1 VLAPGSEQACADL
14 VESLPD
20 VVDDAVRRDLDVA
33 HPGVAVWG
41 APPIILRCGVGEP
54 TGTDPTM
61 AVLDVAGV
69 GWRAVPGQG
78 GTFFYSDGRAVV
90 LEVAIPDDY
99 APEADVLVDLAPAV
113 TDTVPTL
120 SEDPAADSAPS

>member
-1 VLAPGSEQACADL
+1 
-14 VESLPD
+14 
-20 VVDDAVRRDLDVA
+20 
-33 HPGVAVWG
+33 
-41 APPIILRCGVGEP
+41 
-54 TGTDPTM
+54 M

-78 GTFFYSDGRAVV
+78 GTFFYTDGRVVV